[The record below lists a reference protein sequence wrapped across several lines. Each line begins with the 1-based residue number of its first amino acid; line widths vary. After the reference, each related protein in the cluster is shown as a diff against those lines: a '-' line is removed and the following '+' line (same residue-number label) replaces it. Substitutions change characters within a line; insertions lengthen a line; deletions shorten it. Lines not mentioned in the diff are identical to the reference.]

1 MSVDVGSAVGYLD
14 LDISGFLSG
23 LRTAQA
29 EADSKSKNIAAKI
42 GNNISGI
49 GKSLTSAGSTLTKT
63 VTAPIV
69 GLGTAVVKTSSDFES
84 AMSKVSAISGATG
97 SELDAL
103 NQKAQEMGAKT
114 KFSATE
120 SAEAFTY
127 MAMAGWKTE
136 DMLDGIDGIMNLAA
150 ADGLDLATTSDIVTD
165 ALTAFG
171 LSASDSAHFA
181 DVLAKASSSANTNVS
196 MLGESFKYVAPV
208 AGSLGYSAEDTAIAL
223 GLMANAGI
231 KGSQSGTALRG
242 ALTRLIKPTDDAAA
256 LMEEYG
262 LSLTNSDGSMKSL
275 GEVMSMLRSNL
286 GDLTEAEQA
295 QIAATLFGQE
305 AMSGM
310 LSIINASDKDFQN
323 LTDQIYGADGAAKQM
338 ADTMLDNLSGQL
350 ILLKSSLEGAAIAFG
365 ELLLPLIKKITSA
378 IQGLV
383 DWVNNL
389 SDRQKAIIVTIAG
402 VLAVV
407 GPIFIIGGKIV
418 KLVGSVMGV
427 IKVLKPAIAAL
438 NAVMLANPIIL
449 IITLIAGL
457 IAALVTLYKKNET
470 FRNFVNEA
478 WASIKNVVSTV
489 VNALVTFFTETIPN
503 ALQSAIDW
511 VKNFAH
517 NIATFFTETIPEKI
531 SQLFDWFTRIPE
543 NIGYALGYALGT
555 IARWIVDAWNSI
567 KEGVPK
573 IIESIGEFFSELP
586 GKIWQALLKV
596 IDTLVKWITQAIE
609 WAKTEIPKFIL
620 TVVNF
625 YLSLPGKIWN
635 ALQSALDKVKQW
647 GTQLLSWA
655 KTKIPEVVSSIIG
668 FFKQLPTK
676 IVEVGTNLVKGLW
689 NGIKGAASWLKDK
702 ILDFGDSILSGFK
715 KAFGIASPSK
725 KTKEMGKYL
734 AEGLSLGIEDN
745 EDMVID
751 SADSLAGGLLETLRS
766 LMGKLSGIVELVSN
780 PFDALDKQ
788 RQAYDAIT
796 QSINNQISAL
806 RTLKALQEAFFIG
819 TTLLYGEDALESFN
833 GHSTTS
839 QGHSRYS
846 DPSIGGSKGVSY
858 SFTFYSPEAINPTS
872 AAKLMKQTAQ
882 QMSMDMS

>member
-1 MSVDVGSAVGYLD
+1 MSVNVGEAIGYLD
-14 LDISGFLSG
+14 LDTSGFTKGFKSALQELQAFKNSASSMG
-23 LRTAQA
+23 DKVTALGSA
-29 EADSKSKNIAAKI
+29 MTK
-42 GNNISGI
+42 
-49 GKSLTSAGSTLTKT
+49 AGSTMTKS
-63 VTAPIV
+63 VTLPLV
-69 GLGTAVVKTSSDFES
+69 GLGTAAVATTTKFES

-97 SELDAL
+97 DDLAAL
-103 NQKAQEMGAKT
+103 TDKAKEMGAKT
-114 KFSATE
+114 KFSASE
-120 SAEAFTY
+120 SAEAFQY

-438 NAVMLANPIIL
+438 NAVMAANPIIL

-517 NIATFFTETIPEKI
+517 NIAIFFTETIPEKI
-531 SQLFDWFTRIPE
+531 SQLFDWFTCIPE

-573 IIESIGEFFSELP
+573 IIESIGKFFSELP
-586 GKIWQALLKV
+586 DKIWQALLGV

-635 ALQSALDKVKQW
+635 ALLSALDKVKQW

-702 ILDFGDSILSGFK
+702 ILGFGDSILSGFK

-766 LMGKLSGIVELVSN
+766 LMEKLSGIVELVSN

-788 RQAYDAIT
+788 KQAYDAIT

-833 GHSTTS
+833 DHSMAS
-839 QGHSRYS
+839 QRHSGYS
-846 DPSIGGSKGVSY
+846 DSSISGSKGVSY

>member
-1 MSVDVGSAVGYLD
+1 MSVNVGEAIGYLD
-14 LDISGFLSG
+14 LDTSGFTKGFKSALKELQAFRNSASSMG
-23 LRTAQA
+23 DKVTALGSA
-29 EADSKSKNIAAKI
+29 MTK
-42 GNNISGI
+42 
-49 GKSLTSAGSTLTKT
+49 AGSTMTKG
-63 VTAPIV
+63 VTLPLV
-69 GLGTAVVKTSSDFES
+69 GLGTAAVATTTKFES

-97 SELDAL
+97 DDLAAL
-103 NQKAQEMGAKT
+103 TDKAKEMGAKT
-114 KFSATE
+114 KFSASE
-120 SAEAFTY
+120 SAEAFQY
-127 MAMAGWKTE
+127 MAMAGWKTK
-136 DMLDGIDGIMNLAA
+136 DMLAGIDGIMALAA

-171 LSASDSAHFA
+171 LSASDSGHFA
-181 DVLAKASSSANTNVS
+181 DVLAKASSNANTNVS
-196 MLGESFKYVAPV
+196 MLGESFKYAAPV
-208 AGSLGYSAEDTAIAL
+208 AGALGYSAEDTAIAL

-231 KGSQSGTALRG
+231 KGSQGGTALRG
-242 ALTRLIKPTDDAAA
+242 SLTRLIKPTDEAAA
-256 LMEEYG
+256 LMDKYG
-262 LSLTNSDGSMKSL
+262 LSMTNANGSMKSL
-275 GEVMSMLRSNL
+275 GEVMNMLRDKL
-286 GDLTEAEQA
+286 GGLTEAEQA
-295 QIAATLFGQE
+295 QVAAQIFGQE

-310 LSIINASDKDFQN
+310 LTIINASDSDYAK
-323 LTDQIYGADGAAKQM
+323 LTDAIYDADGAAQQM

-350 ILLKSSLEGAAIAFG
+350 TILKSSLEGAAIAFG

-383 DWVNNL
+383 DWINNL
-389 SDRQKAIIVTIAG
+389 SDRQKAIIVTIAE

-407 GPIFIIGGKIV
+407 GPVLLIGGKIV
-418 KLVGSVMGV
+418 KLVGSVMNV

-438 NAVMLANPIIL
+438 NAVMSANPIGL
-449 IITLIAGL
+449 IITAIGL
-457 IAALVTLYKKNET
+457 LVTAFIYLWNHCEE
-470 FRNFVNEA
+470 FRNFFINMWEGL
-478 WASIKNVVSTV
+478 KNVVSTV

-517 NIATFFTETIPEKI
+517 NIAIFFTETIPEKI
-531 SQLFDWFTRIPE
+531 SQLLDWFTRIPE

-555 IARWIVDAWNSI
+555 IVRWIVDAGNSI

-573 IIESIGEFFSELP
+573 IIESIGKFFSELP
-586 GKIWQALLKV
+586 DKIWQALLKV

-635 ALQSALDKVKQW
+635 ALLSALDKVKQW

-655 KTKIPEVVSSIIG
+655 KIKIPEVVSSIIG

-689 NGIKGAASWLKDK
+689 NGIKGAISWIKDK
-702 ILDFGDSILSGFK
+702 ILGFGDSILSGFK
-715 KAFGIASPSK
+715 EAFGIASPSK
-725 KTKEMGKYL
+725 KTKGMGKYL

-751 SADSLAGGLLETLRS
+751 SADSLAGGLLETFRS
-766 LMGKLSGIVELVSN
+766 LMKKLSGVIELVSN

-819 TTLLYGEDALESFN
+819 TTLLYGEDALESLN

-839 QGHSRYS
+839 PRHSGYS
-846 DPSIGGSKGVSY
+846 DSSISESKGVSY

>member
-1 MSVDVGSAVGYLD
+1 MSVNVGEAVGYLD
-14 LDISGFLSG
+14 LDTSGFTKGFKSALQELQAFKNSASSMG
-23 LRTAQA
+23 DKVTALGSA
-29 EADSKSKNIAAKI
+29 MTK
-42 GNNISGI
+42 
-49 GKSLTSAGSTLTKT
+49 AGSTMTKS
-63 VTAPIV
+63 VTLPLV
-69 GLGTAVVKTSSDFES
+69 GLGTAAVATTTKFES

-97 SELDAL
+97 DDLAAL
-103 NQKAQEMGAKT
+103 TDKAKEMGAKT
-114 KFSATE
+114 KFSASE
-120 SAEAFTY
+120 SAEAFQY

-402 VLAVV
+402 VLAVI

-470 FRNFVNEA
+470 FRNFVDET

-567 KEGVPK
+567 SEGVPK

-635 ALQSALDKVKQW
+635 ALLSALDKVKQW

-702 ILDFGDSILSGFK
+702 ILGFGDSILSGFK

-766 LMGKLSGIVELVSN
+766 LMEKLSGVVELVSN

-788 RQAYDAIT
+788 KQAYDAIT

-833 GHSTTS
+833 DHSMAS
-839 QGHSRYS
+839 QRHSGYS
-846 DPSIGGSKGVSY
+846 DSSISGSKGVSY

>member
-1 MSVDVGSAVGYLD
+1 MSVNVGEAVGYLD
-14 LDISGFLSG
+14 LDTSGFTKGFKSALQELQAFKNSASSMG
-23 LRTAQA
+23 DKVTALGSA
-29 EADSKSKNIAAKI
+29 MTK
-42 GNNISGI
+42 
-49 GKSLTSAGSTLTKT
+49 AGSTMTKS
-63 VTAPIV
+63 VTLPLV
-69 GLGTAVVKTSSDFES
+69 GLGTAAVATTTKFES

-97 SELDAL
+97 DDLAAL
-103 NQKAQEMGAKT
+103 TDKAKEMGAKT
-114 KFSATE
+114 KFSASE
-120 SAEAFTY
+120 SAEAFQY

-208 AGSLGYSAEDTAIAL
+208 SGSLGYSAEDTAIAL

-407 GPIFIIGGKIV
+407 GPILIIGGKIV

-635 ALQSALDKVKQW
+635 ALLSALDKVKQW

-702 ILDFGDSILSGFK
+702 ILGFGDSILSGFK

-839 QGHSRYS
+839 QGHSGYS
-846 DPSIGGSKGVSY
+846 DSSISGSKGVSY

>member
-1 MSVDVGSAVGYLD
+1 MSVNVGEAVGYLD
-14 LDISGFLSG
+14 LDTSGFTKGFKSALQELQAFKNSASSMG
-23 LRTAQA
+23 DKVTALGSA
-29 EADSKSKNIAAKI
+29 MTK
-42 GNNISGI
+42 
-49 GKSLTSAGSTLTKT
+49 AGSTMTKS
-63 VTAPIV
+63 VTLPLV
-69 GLGTAVVKTSSDFES
+69 GLGTAAVATTTKFES

-97 SELDAL
+97 DDLAAL
-103 NQKAQEMGAKT
+103 TDKAKEMGAKT
-114 KFSATE
+114 KFSASE
-120 SAEAFTY
+120 SAEAFQY

-389 SDRQKAIIVTIAG
+389 SDRQKAIIVTIAE

-407 GPIFIIGGKIV
+407 GPILIIGGKIV
-418 KLVGSVMGV
+418 KLVGSVMNV

-438 NAVMLANPIIL
+438 NLVLKANPIIL
-449 IITLIAGL
+449 IVTLIAGL

-470 FRNFVNEA
+470 FRNFVDEA

-489 VNALVTFFTETIPN
+489 VNALVIFFTETIPN

-517 NIATFFTETIPEKI
+517 NIATFFTETIPEKL
-531 SQLFDWFTRIPE
+531 SQLVDWF
-543 NIGYALGYALGT
+543 
-555 IARWIVDAWNSI
+555 
-567 KEGVPK
+567 K
-573 IIESIGEFFSELP
+573 
-586 GKIWQALLKV
+586 
-596 IDTLVKWITQAIE
+596 
-609 WAKTEIPKFIL
+609 
-620 TVVNF
+620 
-625 YLSLPGKIWN
+625 SLPGKIWD
-635 ALQSALDKVKQW
+635 ALLSALEKVRQW
-647 GTQLLSWA
+647 GTDLKNWA
-655 KTKIPEVVSSIIG
+655 QTKIPEVV
-668 FFKQLPTK
+668 TK
-676 IVEVGTNLVKGLW
+676 IVNKFKELPKKLVSVGKNLVEGLW
-689 NGIKGAASWLKDK
+689 NGINDKVDWVLDK
-702 ILDFGDSILSGFK
+702 IKGFGDRVLNGIKDF
-715 KAFGIASPSK
+715 FGIASPSK
-725 KTKEMGKYL
+725 KTKEVGKYL
-734 AEGLSLGIEDN
+734 VEGLSLGIEDN

-751 SADSLAGGLLETLRS
+751 SADSLAGGLLGALRS
-766 LMGKLSGIVELVSN
+766 LVGKLSGILELVSN

-819 TTLLYGEDALESFN
+819 TTLLYGEDALEALN
-833 GHSTTS
+833 GHSTAS
-839 QGHSRYS
+839 QGPSGYS
-846 DPSIGGSKGVSY
+846 DSYISGSKGVSY

>member
-1 MSVDVGSAVGYLD
+1 MSVNVGEAVGYLD
-14 LDISGFLSG
+14 LDTSGFTKGFKSALQELQAFKNSASSMG
-23 LRTAQA
+23 DKVTALGSA
-29 EADSKSKNIAAKI
+29 MTK
-42 GNNISGI
+42 
-49 GKSLTSAGSTLTKT
+49 AGSTMTKS
-63 VTAPIV
+63 VTLPLV
-69 GLGTAVVKTSSDFES
+69 GLGTAAVATTTKFES

-97 SELDAL
+97 DDLAAL
-103 NQKAQEMGAKT
+103 TDKAKEMGAKT
-114 KFSATE
+114 KFSASE
-120 SAEAFTY
+120 SAEAFQY

-350 ILLKSSLEGAAIAFG
+350 IILKSSLEGAAIAFG

-407 GPIFIIGGKIV
+407 GPILIIGGKIV

-635 ALQSALDKVKQW
+635 ALLSALDKVKQW

-689 NGIKGAASWLKDK
+689 NGIKRAASWLKDK
-702 ILDFGDSILSGFK
+702 ILGFGDSILSGFK

-766 LMGKLSGIVELVSN
+766 LMEKLSGVVELVSN

-788 RQAYDAIT
+788 KQAYDAIT

-833 GHSTTS
+833 DHSMAS
-839 QGHSRYS
+839 QRHSGYS
-846 DPSIGGSKGVSY
+846 DSSISGSKGVSY

>member
-1 MSVDVGSAVGYLD
+1 MSVNVGEAVGYLD
-14 LDISGFLSG
+14 LDTSGFTKGFKSALQELQAFKNSASSMG
-23 LRTAQA
+23 DKVTALGSA
-29 EADSKSKNIAAKI
+29 MTK
-42 GNNISGI
+42 
-49 GKSLTSAGSTLTKT
+49 AGSTMTKS
-63 VTAPIV
+63 VTLPLV
-69 GLGTAVVKTSSDFES
+69 GLGTAAVATTTKFES

-97 SELDAL
+97 DDLAAL
-103 NQKAQEMGAKT
+103 TDKAKEMGAKT
-114 KFSATE
+114 KFSASE
-120 SAEAFTY
+120 SAEAFQY

-407 GPIFIIGGKIV
+407 GPILIIGGKIV

-635 ALQSALDKVKQW
+635 ALLSALDKVKQW

-702 ILDFGDSILSGFK
+702 ILGFGDSILSGFK

-839 QGHSRYS
+839 QGHSGYS
-846 DPSIGGSKGVSY
+846 DSSISGSKGVSY

>member
-1 MSVDVGSAVGYLD
+1 MSVNVGEAIGYLD
-14 LDISGFLSG
+14 LDTSGFTKGFKSALQELQAFKNSASSMG
-23 LRTAQA
+23 DKVTALGSA
-29 EADSKSKNIAAKI
+29 MTK
-42 GNNISGI
+42 
-49 GKSLTSAGSTLTKT
+49 AGSTMTKS
-63 VTAPIV
+63 VTLPLV
-69 GLGTAVVKTSSDFES
+69 GLGTAAVATTTKFES

-97 SELDAL
+97 DDLAAL
-103 NQKAQEMGAKT
+103 TDKAKEMGAKT
-114 KFSATE
+114 KFSASE
-120 SAEAFTY
+120 SAEAFQY

-275 GEVMSMLRSNL
+275 SEVMSMLRSNL

-295 QIAATLFGQE
+295 QVAATLFGQE

-350 ILLKSSLEGAAIAFG
+350 IILKSSLEGAAIAFG

-389 SDRQKAIIVTIAG
+389 SDRQKAIIVTIAE

-418 KLVGSVMGV
+418 KLVGSVMSV
-427 IKVLKPAIAAL
+427 IKVLKSAIAAL

-470 FRNFVNEA
+470 FRNFVDET

-517 NIATFFTETIPEKI
+517 NIAIFFTETIPEKI

-555 IARWIVDAWNSI
+555 ITRWIVDAWNSI
-567 KEGVPK
+567 EEGVPK
-573 IIESIGEFFSELP
+573 IIESIGKFFSELP

-635 ALQSALDKVKQW
+635 ALLSALDKVKQW

-702 ILDFGDSILSGFK
+702 ILGFGDSILSGFK

-839 QGHSRYS
+839 QGHSGYS
-846 DPSIGGSKGVSY
+846 DSSISGSKGVSY

>member
-1 MSVDVGSAVGYLD
+1 MSVNVGEAVGYLD
-14 LDISGFLSG
+14 LDTSGFTKGFKSALQELQAFKNSASSMG
-23 LRTAQA
+23 DKVTALGSA
-29 EADSKSKNIAAKI
+29 MTK
-42 GNNISGI
+42 
-49 GKSLTSAGSTLTKT
+49 AGSTMTKS
-63 VTAPIV
+63 VTLPLV
-69 GLGTAVVKTSSDFES
+69 GLGTAAVATTTKFES

-97 SELDAL
+97 DDLAAL
-103 NQKAQEMGAKT
+103 TDKAKEMGAKT
-114 KFSATE
+114 KFSASE
-120 SAEAFTY
+120 SAEAFQY

-407 GPIFIIGGKIV
+407 GPILIIGGKIV

-517 NIATFFTETIPEKI
+517 NIAIFFTETIPEKI

-573 IIESIGEFFSELP
+573 IIESIGEFFSGLP

-635 ALQSALDKVKQW
+635 ALLSALDKVKQW

-702 ILDFGDSILSGFK
+702 ILGFGDSILSGFK

-766 LMGKLSGIVELVSN
+766 LMEKLSGVVELVSN

-788 RQAYDAIT
+788 KQAYDAIT

-833 GHSTTS
+833 DHSMAS
-839 QGHSRYS
+839 QRHSGYS
-846 DPSIGGSKGVSY
+846 DSSISGSKGVSY

>member
-1 MSVDVGSAVGYLD
+1 MSVNVGEAIGYLD
-14 LDISGFLSG
+14 LDTSGFTKGFKSALQELQAFKNSASSMG
-23 LRTAQA
+23 DKVTALGSA
-29 EADSKSKNIAAKI
+29 MTK
-42 GNNISGI
+42 
-49 GKSLTSAGSTLTKT
+49 AGSTMTKS
-63 VTAPIV
+63 VTLPLV
-69 GLGTAVVKTSSDFES
+69 GLGTAAVATTTKFES

-97 SELDAL
+97 DDLATLTD
-103 NQKAQEMGAKT
+103 KAKEMGAKT
-114 KFSATE
+114 KFSASE
-120 SAEAFTY
+120 SAEAFQY
-127 MAMAGWKTE
+127 MAMAGWKTK

-350 ILLKSSLEGAAIAFG
+350 IILKSSLEGAAIAFG

-407 GPIFIIGGKIV
+407 GPILIIGGKIV

-438 NAVMLANPIIL
+438 NAVMAANPIIL

-517 NIATFFTETIPEKI
+517 NIAIFFTETIPEKI

-567 KEGVPK
+567 SEGVPK

-586 GKIWQALLKV
+586 GKIWQALLGV

-635 ALQSALDKVKQW
+635 ALLSALDKVKQW

-702 ILDFGDSILSGFK
+702 ILGFGDSILSGFK

-806 RTLKALQEAFFIG
+806 RTLKTLQEAFFIG

-833 GHSTTS
+833 DHSMAS
-839 QGHSRYS
+839 QRHSGYS
-846 DPSIGGSKGVSY
+846 DSSISGSKGVSY

>member
-1 MSVDVGSAVGYLD
+1 MSVNVGEAIGYLD
-14 LDISGFLSG
+14 LDTSGFTKGFKSALQELQAFKNSASSMG
-23 LRTAQA
+23 DKVTALGSA
-29 EADSKSKNIAAKI
+29 MTK
-42 GNNISGI
+42 
-49 GKSLTSAGSTLTKT
+49 AGSTMTKS
-63 VTAPIV
+63 VTLPLV
-69 GLGTAVVKTSSDFES
+69 GLGTAAVATTTKFES

-97 SELDAL
+97 DDLAAL
-103 NQKAQEMGAKT
+103 TDKAKEMGAKT
-114 KFSATE
+114 KFSASE
-120 SAEAFTY
+120 SAEAFQY

-573 IIESIGEFFSELP
+573 IIESIGKFFSELP
-586 GKIWQALLKV
+586 GKIWQALLGV

-635 ALQSALDKVKQW
+635 ALLSALDKVKQW

-702 ILDFGDSILSGFK
+702 ILGFGDSILSGFK

-766 LMGKLSGIVELVSN
+766 LMEKLSGVVELVSN

-788 RQAYDAIT
+788 KQAYDAIT

-833 GHSTTS
+833 DHSMAS
-839 QGHSRYS
+839 QRHSGYS
-846 DPSIGGSKGVSY
+846 DSSISGSKGVSY

>member
-1 MSVDVGSAVGYLD
+1 MSVNVGEAVGYLD
-14 LDISGFLSG
+14 LDTSGFTKGFKSALQELQAFKNSASSMG
-23 LRTAQA
+23 DKVTALGSA
-29 EADSKSKNIAAKI
+29 MTK
-42 GNNISGI
+42 
-49 GKSLTSAGSTLTKT
+49 AGSTMTKS
-63 VTAPIV
+63 VTLPLV
-69 GLGTAVVKTSSDFES
+69 GLGTAAVATTTKFES

-97 SELDAL
+97 DDLAAL
-103 NQKAQEMGAKT
+103 TDKAKEMGAKT
-114 KFSATE
+114 KFSASE

-231 KGSQSGTALRG
+231 KGSQSGTSLRG

-275 GEVMSMLRSNL
+275 SEVMSMLRSNL

-295 QIAATLFGQE
+295 QVAATLFGQE

-350 ILLKSSLEGAAIAFG
+350 IILKSSLEGAAIAFG

-567 KEGVPK
+567 SEGVPK

-586 GKIWQALLKV
+586 GKIWQALLGV

-635 ALQSALDKVKQW
+635 ALLSALDKVKQW

-702 ILDFGDSILSGFK
+702 ILGFGDSILSGFK

-766 LMGKLSGIVELVSN
+766 LMEKLSGVVELVSN

-788 RQAYDAIT
+788 KQAYDAIT

-833 GHSTTS
+833 DHSMAS
-839 QGHSRYS
+839 QRHSGYS
-846 DPSIGGSKGVSY
+846 DSSISGSKGVSY

>member
-1 MSVDVGSAVGYLD
+1 MSVNVGEAIGYLD
-14 LDISGFLSG
+14 LDTSGFTKGFKSALQELQAFKNSASSM
-23 LRTAQA
+23 RDKVTALGSA
-29 EADSKSKNIAAKI
+29 MTK
-42 GNNISGI
+42 
-49 GKSLTSAGSTLTKT
+49 AGSTMTKS
-63 VTAPIV
+63 VTLPLV
-69 GLGTAVVKTSSDFES
+69 GLGTAAVATTTKFES

-97 SELDAL
+97 DDLATLTD
-103 NQKAQEMGAKT
+103 KAKEMGAKT
-114 KFSATE
+114 KFSASE
-120 SAEAFTY
+120 SAEAFQY
-127 MAMAGWKTE
+127 MAMAGWKTK

-231 KGSQSGTALRG
+231 KGSQSGTSLRG

-256 LMEEYG
+256 LMEEYS

-295 QIAATLFGQE
+295 QVAATLFGQE

-350 ILLKSSLEGAAIAFG
+350 IILKSSLEGAAIAFG

-418 KLVGSVMGV
+418 KLIGSVMGV

-470 FRNFVNEA
+470 FRNFVDET
-478 WASIKNVVSTV
+478 WAFIKNVVSTV

-517 NIATFFTETIPEKI
+517 NIAIFFTETIPEKI

-567 KEGVPK
+567 SEGVPK

-596 IDTLVKWITQAIE
+596 IDTLVRWITQAIE

-635 ALQSALDKVKQW
+635 ALLSALDKVKQW

-702 ILDFGDSILSGFK
+702 ILGFGDSILSGFK

-766 LMGKLSGIVELVSN
+766 LMGKLSGVVELVSN

-788 RQAYDAIT
+788 KQAYDAIT

-833 GHSTTS
+833 DHSMAS
-839 QGHSRYS
+839 QRHSGYS
-846 DPSIGGSKGVSY
+846 DSSISGSKGVSY

>member
-1 MSVDVGSAVGYLD
+1 MSVNVGEAIGYLD
-14 LDISGFLSG
+14 LDTSGFTKGFKSALQELQAFKNSASSM
-23 LRTAQA
+23 RDKVTALGSA
-29 EADSKSKNIAAKI
+29 MTK
-42 GNNISGI
+42 
-49 GKSLTSAGSTLTKT
+49 AGSTMTKS
-63 VTAPIV
+63 VTLPLV
-69 GLGTAVVKTSSDFES
+69 GLGTAAVATTTKFES

-97 SELDAL
+97 DDLAAL
-103 NQKAQEMGAKT
+103 TDKAKEMGAKT
-114 KFSATE
+114 KFSASE
-120 SAEAFTY
+120 SAEAFQY

-231 KGSQSGTALRG
+231 KGSQSGTSLRG

-295 QIAATLFGQE
+295 QVAATLFGQE

-350 ILLKSSLEGAAIAFG
+350 IILKSSLEGAAIAFG

-470 FRNFVNEA
+470 FRNFVDET
-478 WASIKNVVSTV
+478 WASIKNVVSMV

-567 KEGVPK
+567 SEGVPK
-573 IIESIGEFFSELP
+573 IIESIGKFFSELP

-635 ALQSALDKVKQW
+635 ALLSALDKVKQW

-676 IVEVGTNLVKGLW
+676 IVEIGTNLVKGLW

-702 ILDFGDSILSGFK
+702 ILGFGDSILSGFK

-788 RQAYDAIT
+788 KQAYDAIT

-806 RTLKALQEAFFIG
+806 RTLKALQEAFSIG

-833 GHSTTS
+833 DHSMAS
-839 QGHSRYS
+839 QRHSGYS
-846 DPSIGGSKGVSY
+846 DPSISGSKGVSY

>member
-1 MSVDVGSAVGYLD
+1 MSVDVGRAIGYLD
-14 LDISGFLSG
+14 LDTSGFTKGFKSALQELQAFKNSASSMG
-23 LRTAQA
+23 DKVTALGSA
-29 EADSKSKNIAAKI
+29 MTK
-42 GNNISGI
+42 
-49 GKSLTSAGSTLTKT
+49 AGSTMTKS
-63 VTAPIV
+63 VTLPLV
-69 GLGTAVVKTSSDFES
+69 GLGTAAVATTTKFES

-97 SELDAL
+97 DDLAAL
-103 NQKAQEMGAKT
+103 TDKAKEMGAKT
-114 KFSATE
+114 KFSASE
-120 SAEAFTY
+120 SAEAFQY

-136 DMLDGIDGIMNLAA
+136 DMLNGIDGIMNLAA

-295 QIAATLFGQE
+295 QVAATLFGQE

-350 ILLKSSLEGAAIAFG
+350 IILKSSLEGAAIAFG

-470 FRNFVNEA
+470 FRNFVDET

-567 KEGVPK
+567 SEGVPK

-635 ALQSALDKVKQW
+635 ALLSALDKVKQW
-647 GTQLLSWA
+647 GTQLLNWA
-655 KTKIPEVVSSIIG
+655 KTKIPKVVSSIIG

-702 ILDFGDSILSGFK
+702 ILGFGDSILSGFK

-766 LMGKLSGIVELVSN
+766 LMEKLSGIVELVSN

-839 QGHSRYS
+839 QGHSGYS
-846 DPSIGGSKGVSY
+846 DSSISGSKGVSY

>member
-1 MSVDVGSAVGYLD
+1 M
-14 LDISGFLSG
+14 
-23 LRTAQA
+23 
-29 EADSKSKNIAAKI
+29 
-42 GNNISGI
+42 
-49 GKSLTSAGSTLTKT
+49 
-63 VTAPIV
+63 
-69 GLGTAVVKTSSDFES
+69 
-84 AMSKVSAISGATG
+84 
-97 SELDAL
+97 
-103 NQKAQEMGAKT
+103 
-114 KFSATE
+114 
-120 SAEAFTY
+120 
-127 MAMAGWKTE
+127 
-136 DMLDGIDGIMNLAA
+136 
-150 ADGLDLATTSDIVTD
+150 
-165 ALTAFG
+165 
-171 LSASDSAHFA
+171 
-181 DVLAKASSSANTNVS
+181 
-196 MLGESFKYVAPV
+196 
-208 AGSLGYSAEDTAIAL
+208 
-223 GLMANAGI
+223 
-231 KGSQSGTALRG
+231 
-242 ALTRLIKPTDDAAA
+242 
-256 LMEEYG
+256 
-262 LSLTNSDGSMKSL
+262 
-275 GEVMSMLRSNL
+275 
-286 GDLTEAEQA
+286 
-295 QIAATLFGQE
+295 
-305 AMSGM
+305 
-310 LSIINASDKDFQN
+310 
-323 LTDQIYGADGAAKQM
+323 
-338 ADTMLDNLSGQL
+338 
-350 ILLKSSLEGAAIAFG
+350 
-365 ELLLPLIKKITSA
+365 
-378 IQGLV
+378 
-383 DWVNNL
+383 
-389 SDRQKAIIVTIAG
+389 
-402 VLAVV
+402 V

-418 KLVGSVMGV
+418 KLIGSMMGV
-427 IKVLKPAIAAL
+427 IKVLKSAIAAL

-517 NIATFFTETIPEKI
+517 NIAIFFTETIPEKI

-567 KEGVPK
+567 SEGVPK

-586 GKIWQALLKV
+586 GKIWQALLGV

-635 ALQSALDKVKQW
+635 ALLSALDKVKQW

-702 ILDFGDSILSGFK
+702 ILGFGDSILSGFK

-819 TTLLYGEDALESFN
+819 TTLLYGEDALEALN
-833 GHSTTS
+833 GHSTAS
-839 QGHSRYS
+839 QGPSGYS
-846 DPSIGGSKGVSY
+846 DSYISGSKGVSY

>member
-1 MSVDVGSAVGYLD
+1 MSVNVGEAVGYLD
-14 LDISGFLSG
+14 LDTSGFTKGFKSALQELQAFKNSASSMG
-23 LRTAQA
+23 DKVTALGSA
-29 EADSKSKNIAAKI
+29 MTK
-42 GNNISGI
+42 
-49 GKSLTSAGSTLTKT
+49 AGSTMTKS
-63 VTAPIV
+63 VTLPLV
-69 GLGTAVVKTSSDFES
+69 GLGTAAVATTTKFES

-97 SELDAL
+97 DDLATLTD
-103 NQKAQEMGAKT
+103 KAKEMGAKT
-114 KFSATE
+114 KFSASE
-120 SAEAFTY
+120 SAEAFQY

-407 GPIFIIGGKIV
+407 GPILIIGGKIV

-438 NAVMLANPIIL
+438 NAVMSANPIIL

-517 NIATFFTETIPEKI
+517 NIAIFFTETIPEKI

-567 KEGVPK
+567 SEGVPK
-573 IIESIGEFFSELP
+573 IIESIGKFFSELP
-586 GKIWQALLKV
+586 GKIWQALLGV

-635 ALQSALDKVKQW
+635 ALLSALDKVKQW

-702 ILDFGDSILSGFK
+702 ILGFGDSILSGFK

-766 LMGKLSGIVELVSN
+766 LMEKLSGIVELVSN

-788 RQAYDAIT
+788 KQAYDAIT

-806 RTLKALQEAFFIG
+806 RTLKALQEAFSIG
-819 TTLLYGEDALESFN
+819 TTLLYGEDALEALN
-833 GHSTTS
+833 GHSMAS
-839 QGHSRYS
+839 QRHSGYS
-846 DPSIGGSKGVSY
+846 DSSISGSKGVSY

>member
-1 MSVDVGSAVGYLD
+1 MSVNVGEAVGYLD
-14 LDISGFLSG
+14 LDTSGFTKGFKSALQELQAFKNSASSMG
-23 LRTAQA
+23 DKVTALGSA
-29 EADSKSKNIAAKI
+29 MTK
-42 GNNISGI
+42 
-49 GKSLTSAGSTLTKT
+49 AGSTMTKS
-63 VTAPIV
+63 VTLPLV
-69 GLGTAVVKTSSDFES
+69 GLGTAAVATTTKFES

-97 SELDAL
+97 DDLAAL
-103 NQKAQEMGAKT
+103 TDKAKEMGAKT
-114 KFSATE
+114 KFSASE
-120 SAEAFTY
+120 SAEAFQY

-407 GPIFIIGGKIV
+407 GPILIIGGKIV

-438 NAVMLANPIIL
+438 NAVMAANPIIL

-517 NIATFFTETIPEKI
+517 NIAIFFTETIPEKI

-567 KEGVPK
+567 SEGVPK
-573 IIESIGEFFSELP
+573 IIESIGKFFSELP
-586 GKIWQALLKV
+586 GKIWQALLMV

-635 ALQSALDKVKQW
+635 ALLSALDKVKQW

-702 ILDFGDSILSGFK
+702 ILGFGDSILSGFK

-833 GHSTTS
+833 DHSTAS
-839 QGHSRYS
+839 QGHSGYS
-846 DPSIGGSKGVSY
+846 DSSISGSKGVSY

>member
-1 MSVDVGSAVGYLD
+1 MSVNVGEAVGYLD
-14 LDISGFLSG
+14 LDTSGFTKGFKSALQELQAFKNSASSMG
-23 LRTAQA
+23 DKVTALGSA
-29 EADSKSKNIAAKI
+29 MTK
-42 GNNISGI
+42 
-49 GKSLTSAGSTLTKT
+49 AGSTMTKS
-63 VTAPIV
+63 VTLPLV
-69 GLGTAVVKTSSDFES
+69 GLGTAAVATTTKFES

-97 SELDAL
+97 DDLATLTD
-103 NQKAQEMGAKT
+103 KAKEMGAKT
-114 KFSATE
+114 KFSASE
-120 SAEAFTY
+120 SAEAFQY

-231 KGSQSGTALRG
+231 KGSQSGTSLRG

-275 GEVMSMLRSNL
+275 SEVMSMLRSNL

-295 QIAATLFGQE
+295 QVAATLFGQE

-350 ILLKSSLEGAAIAFG
+350 IILKSSLEGAAIAFG

-418 KLVGSVMGV
+418 KLIGSMMGV
-427 IKVLKPAIAAL
+427 IKVLKSAIAAL

-567 KEGVPK
+567 SEGVPK

-635 ALQSALDKVKQW
+635 ALLSALDKVKQW

-702 ILDFGDSILSGFK
+702 ILGFGDSILSGFK

-766 LMGKLSGIVELVSN
+766 LMEKLSGVVELVSN

-788 RQAYDAIT
+788 KQAYDAIT

-833 GHSTTS
+833 DHSMAS
-839 QGHSRYS
+839 QRHSGYS
-846 DPSIGGSKGVSY
+846 DSSISGSKGVSY

>member
-1 MSVDVGSAVGYLD
+1 MSVDVGRAIGYLD
-14 LDISGFLSG
+14 LDTSGFTKGFKSALQELQAFKNSASSMG
-23 LRTAQA
+23 DKVTALGSA
-29 EADSKSKNIAAKI
+29 MTK
-42 GNNISGI
+42 
-49 GKSLTSAGSTLTKT
+49 AGSTMTKS
-63 VTAPIV
+63 VTLPLV
-69 GLGTAVVKTSSDFES
+69 GLGTAAVATTTKFES

-97 SELDAL
+97 DDLATLTD
-103 NQKAQEMGAKT
+103 KAKEMGAKT
-114 KFSATE
+114 KFSASE
-120 SAEAFTY
+120 SAEAFQY

-136 DMLDGIDGIMNLAA
+136 DMLNGIDGIMNLAA

-295 QIAATLFGQE
+295 QVAATLFGQE

-350 ILLKSSLEGAAIAFG
+350 IILKSSLEGAAIAFG

-470 FRNFVNEA
+470 FRNFVDET

-567 KEGVPK
+567 SEGVPK

-635 ALQSALDKVKQW
+635 ALLSALDKVKQW

-655 KTKIPEVVSSIIG
+655 KTKIPEMVSSIIG

-702 ILDFGDSILSGFK
+702 ILGFGDSILSGFK

-766 LMGKLSGIVELVSN
+766 LMEKLSGIVELVSN

-839 QGHSRYS
+839 QGHSGYS
-846 DPSIGGSKGVSY
+846 DSSISGSKGVSY